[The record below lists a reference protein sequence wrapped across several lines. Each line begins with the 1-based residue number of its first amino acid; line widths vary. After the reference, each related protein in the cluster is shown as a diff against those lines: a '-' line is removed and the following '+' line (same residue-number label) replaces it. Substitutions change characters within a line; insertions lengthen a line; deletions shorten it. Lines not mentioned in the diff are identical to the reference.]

1 MSFQDKKIVIYVTGG
16 IAVYK
21 AAELVRLFIKDGAQ
35 VIVAMTESA
44 TKFVTPLTFQIL
56 TKHDVYLDS
65 FDEKDPEK
73 INHIHLAD
81 WADLAIVVP
90 ATANTIGKLA
100 NGIADNL
107 VTSALIATNV
117 TRVVVPAMNEKMLYN
132 PASQRNLQ
140 QLEKDGY
147 HIIEPEEGFLAEG
160 YSGKGRLP
168 DIHSMFTQVAQI
180 YAQATLPQVL
190 KGKSI
195 LITAGGTR
203 EKLDPVRYLTNES
216 SGKMGYAL
224 AKMAS
229 HLGAQVHLVSTKKEL
244 AVPIGVSPTYVA
256 DAKEMAQVVT
266 DAFPEQDVVIMAAAV
281 ADFRFKEVH
290 DKKIKKKDN
299 DQEGLTLELER
310 NPDILASLGKQKS
323 VKQFLVG
330 FAAETNDVKQY
341 ALKKLEKK
349 KADLIIA
356 NDVSD
361 QTIGFNSSDNEVT
374 LYFKDGAI
382 KHLEKADKETIAQE
396 ILQEIAKHLD

>member
-1 MSFQDKKIVIYVTGG
+1 MSFKDKKIVVYITGG

-21 AAELVRLFIKDGAQ
+21 VAELVRLFIKDGAQ

-117 TRVVVPAMNEKMLYN
+117 TRIIVPAMNEKMLYN
-132 PASQRNLQ
+132 PATQRNLQ

-147 HIIEPEEGFLAEG
+147 HIIEPDEGFLAEG

-168 DIHSMFTQVAQI
+168 EPQAIFTQVDRI
-180 YAQATLPQVL
+180 YAQASLPQVL
-190 KGKSI
+190 EGKSI

-203 EKLDPVRYLTNES
+203 EKLDPVRYLSNES

-244 AVPIGVSPTYVA
+244 AVPTGVTLTYVN
-256 DAKEMAQVVT
+256 DAKEMAQVVL
-266 DAFPEQDVVIMAAAV
+266 DAFPNQDVVIMAAAV

-290 DKKIKKKDN
+290 QQKIKKNDN
-299 DQEGLTLELER
+299 DQDGLTLELER
-310 NPDILASLGKQKS
+310 NLDILATLGKKKS
-323 VKQFLVG
+323 AKQFLAG
-330 FAAETNDVKQY
+330 FAAETNDLKEN

-349 KADLIIA
+349 NADLIVA
-356 NDVSD
+356 NDVSN
-361 QTIGFNSSDNEVT
+361 QAIGFNSPDNEVT
-374 LYFKDGAI
+374 LYFKDGTM
-382 KHLEKADKETIAQE
+382 KHLQKADKEAISQE
-396 ILQEIAKHLD
+396 ILQEIATHLN